1 MSSVS
6 SKGFSAVVCKKQRY
20 YSILSQPT
28 CGLALLALSATSHCL
43 AQMRRLGVLPVDTGV
58 CQLPVFEATGIHV
71 PWCKHWA
78 AAVEGEAVSGVVDLP
93 SNQTQAL
100 QRCKSL
106 QERKVPAVL
115 GYLLQESNRFLGS
128 LEMLLSEEGRRCQRQ
143 SAVHRDGTPW
153 MGINSGKTTG
163 VSGTSVLIAVPGTS
177 QTWNLKG

>member
-28 CGLALLALSATSHCL
+28 CGLALLTLFATSHCL

-58 CQLPVFEATGIHV
+58 CQLPMCEATGIHA

-78 AAVEGEAVSGVVDLP
+78 AAVEGEAVSGVGDLP

-128 LEMLLSEEGRRCQRQ
+128 LEMLLSGEGRRCQRQ

-163 VSGTSVLIAVPGTS
+163 VSGTS